1 MKLSLGGAVL
11 IYLMLASAIA
21 AGLVA
26 LYLMPK
32 RAHAIELLDRDGKAL
47 LVYDGASS
55 PSGTVYYRDKGDTFV
70 VYADEQIHIH
80 PKADWFHI
88 IIRR

>member
-11 IYLMLASAIA
+11 IYLILASGVTG
-21 AGLVA
+21 GLVA

-32 RAHAIELLDRDGKAL
+32 RAHAIELLDRDGKAIV
-47 LVYDGASS
+47 VYDGANTANGS
-55 PSGTVYYRDKGDTFV
+55 VFYRDKGDTFV
-70 VYADEQIHIH
+70 VYADEQIHLH

>member
-11 IYLMLASAIA
+11 IYLILASGIA

-32 RAHAIELLDRDGKAL
+32 RAHAIELLDRNGMAV
-47 LVYDGASS
+47 LVYDGANS
-55 PSGTVYYRDKGDTFV
+55 PSGSVYYRDKEDTFV
-70 VYADEQIHIH
+70 VYAEEKIHIH

-88 IIRR
+88 VIRR